1 MGNSKR
7 LFYGLVI
14 TAVIFV
20 MANIIEVHF
29 HLHTRFIVDSFTIDT
44 VMILLSVLII
54 IVLRE
59 NIRYTISLPKLK
71 YVFRPIL
78 FGIVVSLVFNIL
90 MTVVAHF
97 SGNKEGHFLIF
108 NMSPVQVFLFV
119 FIYASIAEEILFRG
133 FLLNILKPLKVKGIS
148 CFKRRISLPVIISA
162 LVFGLAHLILITTGA
177 GIVFLVMIVLSTTCL
192 GLVAGYYQEKYDN
205 NTYAIIVHMAGN
217 SIPLLG
223 ILLMYASHS

>member
-7 LFYGLVI
+7 LLYGLVI
-14 TAVIFV
+14 TAVIFAV
-20 MANIIEVHF
+20 ANIIEVHF
-29 HLHTRFIVDSFTIDT
+29 HLHNRFIVDSFPIDT
-44 VMILLSVLII
+44 VMILLSVLVL
-54 IVLRE
+54 IVLKE

-90 MTVVAHF
+90 MAVVAHI
-97 SGNKEGHFLIF
+97 SGDKEGHSLIF

-133 FLLNILKPLKVKGIS
+133 FLLNILKPLKEKGIS

-162 LVFGLAHLILITTGA
+162 LAFGLAHLILITTGA

-192 GLVAGYYQEKYDN
+192 GLVAGYYQEKYAN
-205 NTYAIIVHMAGN
+205 NAYAIIVHMAGN

-223 ILLMYASHS
+223 ILLMYASHA